1 MIRRPPR
8 STLFPYT
15 TLFRSEVEDGRV
27 LYVRGV
33 DQLRE
38 LERVRAPALGDHDG
52 RVPLRAHFN
61 FPLGRRAPRRAEAET
76 ERGRDYCGV
85 RTNATLKAGSAGVR
99 ARVGKVA

>member
-61 FPLGRRAPRRAEAET
+61 FPLGRRAPRRRSEEHT
-76 ERGRDYCGV
+76 SELQSRQYLVCRLLLEKKKTIFYI
-85 RTNATLKAGSAGVR
+85 
-99 ARVGKVA
+99 